1 MQPRILCIDSASTLC
16 SVAVCGFQKDIQLVS
31 LPEEKHTEVILGMIS
46 ELMREAGAEFA
57 NLDAVAFGAGPGA
70 FTGLRVA
77 CGTAQG
83 LGWALEKPLVAVR
96 NLEAMAA
103 AALKDAETGTKVF
116 VAVDARMNECYC
128 AAFEKTSDGVVCTVK
143 EHLLKPETIAAAI
156 KEHAGGFCCGNAFTV
171 YPEARADDL
180 RIAEGIEVADA
191 TMLMPLACKA
201 FAEKR
206 TVSAETAAPLYVR
219 NNVAMTIEERKLK
232 GFKA

>member
-31 LPEEKHTEVILGMIS
+31 HPEEKHTEVILGMIS
-46 ELMREAGAEFA
+46 ELMRQAGAEFS
-57 NLDAVAFGAGPGA
+57 NIDAVAFGAGPGA

-96 NLEAMAA
+96 NLEAMAV
-103 AALKDAETGTKVF
+103 AALADRETGTKVF

-128 AAFEKTSDGVVCTVK
+128 AVFEKTSDGVACTLE
-143 EHLLKPETIAAAI
+143 EHLLKPETIAAAV
-156 KEHAGGFCCGNAFTV
+156 KEHASGLCCGNAFTV
-171 YPEARADDL
+171 YPEARGEDL
-180 RIAEGIEVADA
+180 RIIEGIEVADA
-191 TMLMPLACKA
+191 EMLLPLASEA
-201 FAEKR
+201 FAENR

>member
-31 LPEEKHTEVILGMIS
+31 HPEEKHTEVILGMIS
-46 ELMREAGAEFA
+46 ELMRQAGAEFS
-57 NLDAVAFGAGPGA
+57 NIDAVAFGAGPGA

-96 NLEAMAA
+96 NLEAMAV
-103 AALKDAETGTKVF
+103 AALADRETGTKVF

-128 AAFEKTSDGVVCTVK
+128 AVFEKTSDGVACTLE
-143 EHLLKPETIAAAI
+143 EHLLKPETIAAAV
-156 KEHAGGFCCGNAFTV
+156 KEHASGLCCGNAFTV
-171 YPEARADDL
+171 YPEARGEDL
-180 RIAEGIEVADA
+180 RIIEGIEVTDA
-191 TMLMPLACKA
+191 EMLLPLASEA
-201 FAEKR
+201 FAENR

>member
-31 LPEEKHTEVILGMIS
+31 HPEEKHTEVILGMIS
-46 ELMREAGAEFA
+46 ELMRQAGAEFS

-103 AALKDAETGTKVF
+103 AALKDKEAGTKVF

-128 AAFEKTSDGVVCTVK
+128 AAFEKTADALVCTVE
-143 EHLLKPETIAAAI
+143 EHLLKPETIAASVN
-156 KEHAGGFCCGNAFTV
+156 EHAGGLCCGNAFTV
-171 YPEARADDL
+171 YPAACSDEL
-180 RIAEGIEVADA
+180 QVIEGIDVADA
-191 TMLMPLACKA
+191 EMLLPLAGKA
-201 FAEKR
+201 FAENR